1 MRHEMLKRLRTWL
14 RPKREVTPEDVEAA
28 DYSEQQREWKR
39 TQRALSNAPP
49 GFGTKPLDPPDKGDG
64 HDLGGR

>member
-14 RPKREVTPEDVEAA
+14 RPKRELTPEDVEALE
-28 DYSEQQREWKR
+28 YSEQQREWKR
-39 TQRALSNAPP
+39 TQRALHDAPP
-49 GFGTKPLDPPDKGDG
+49 GFGTKPFDPDKGDQ